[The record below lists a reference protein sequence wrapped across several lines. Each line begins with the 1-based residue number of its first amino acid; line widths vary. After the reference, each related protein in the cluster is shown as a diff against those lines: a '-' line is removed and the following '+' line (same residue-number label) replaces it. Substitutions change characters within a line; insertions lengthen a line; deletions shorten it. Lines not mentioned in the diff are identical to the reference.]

1 MSRRNYGRK
10 AKITNKNVNRL
21 NKIIKKNKVPQIF
34 GIFMNVVPA
43 TAYDQSANDSPSR
56 NSF

>member
-43 TAYDQSANDSPSR
+43 NCI
-56 NSF
+56 